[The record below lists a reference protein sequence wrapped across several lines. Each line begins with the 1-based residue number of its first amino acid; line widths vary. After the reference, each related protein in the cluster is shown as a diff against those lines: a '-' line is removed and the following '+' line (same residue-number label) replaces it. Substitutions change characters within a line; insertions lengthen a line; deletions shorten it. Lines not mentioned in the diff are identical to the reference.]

1 MAEIVWTEPALQSL
15 DEVADFIALDN
26 PQAAQGLV
34 CKVFQQVDL
43 LSHAPEMGNIPA
55 ELKGTPYRRLVI
67 SWHESARCYPI
78 RLFLFVLCPYILKNE
93 GQLFGDDQSTA
104 RTICLPTHSQKTG
117 IVSFRLPKTVF
128 RKRIGRISL

>member
-67 SWHESARCYPI
+67 SPI
-78 RLFLFVLCPYILKNE
+78 YLYYRVEGSRIIIIFVERTEREFDLLRL
-93 GQLFGDDQSTA
+93 T
-104 RTICLPTHSQKTG
+104 LP
-117 IVSFRLPKTVF
+117 
-128 RKRIGRISL
+128 